1 VGQTARTFDG
11 DRRQWDDHRGS
22 GWQIP
27 RRLPCESVTIKKKS
41 ARKSRRLEK
50 GIRGYLPIEWLIKH
64 NPEWEPTVSIFHW
77 PIHTMS
83 CLLHTVLRWGSDFCK
98 THCLP
103 ISMRDAV
110 RNFVEPLQEGK
121 VWEIEA
127 EANANANAESGRT
140 IAGVETTRKDHCR
153 EIQAGRQGRR
163 CREIQAAGA
172 ERSRPP
178 VPRSIG
184 ITRTFSKSRALRASM
199 AMPPAK
205 VQSIKD

>member
-1 VGQTARTFDG
+1 VGQTVRTFDG

-64 NPEWEPTVSIFHW
+64 NPKWEP
-77 PIHTMS
+77 
-83 CLLHTVLRWGSDFCK
+83 TVLRWGSDFCK

-103 ISMRDAV
+103 ISVRDAV

-127 EANANANAESGRT
+127 EAEANADADAEPGET
-140 IAGVETTRKDHCR
+140 MIAGVGSTRKDHC
-153 EIQAGRQGRR
+153 
-163 CREIQAAGA
+163 
-172 ERSRPP
+172 
-178 VPRSIG
+178 
-184 ITRTFSKSRALRASM
+184 
-199 AMPPAK
+199 
-205 VQSIKD
+205 